1 MLQEVGPFALLT
13 PKQRRKYS
21 PWPQQDLQEGE
32 DAIENDDDVDEDTAE
47 YDNDDDGMVTGND
60 FDPFDSDED

>member
-1 MLQEVGPFALLT
+1 MLTDGSDDEKMFSQIPHVIVEE
-13 PKQRRKYS
+13 
-21 PWPQQDLQEGE
+21 DLQEGE

-47 YDNDDDGMVTGND
+47 YDNDDDGMVTGDD

>member
-1 MLQEVGPFALLT
+1 MFSHIPRVIVKE
-13 PKQRRKYS
+13 
-21 PWPQQDLQEGE
+21 DLQEGE

-47 YDNDDDGMVTGND
+47 YDNDDDGMVTGDD